1 MSRLDSLPGTQII
14 RRGGNARRPQHGLRT
29 LLRLLRTVIH
39 RPWQVAAAL
48 GLTAV
53 SVAASVGGTY
63 LLKPIFDRLADT
75 LASGSAVL
83 PAIAAPAGLTVLLCA
98 AEAAAAYGQST
109 IMARLALNGCHR
121 LRETLLRH
129 VQQLPMSRLDGM
141 PHGELMSRLIN
152 DADSV
157 QQMLES
163 GIVTLI
169 QVCCTFCATLIM
181 MLLLSWRMFLVTAA
195 VCAVTA
201 LFFRRMGRR
210 GGAQFRAQQA
220 ALARLNTAAQEYIR
234 GIRTVRAFHR
244 EEETVR
250 EFDECNEQFRVHA
263 ARAMYLSSGILP
275 IASNISNCGYALTAV
290 LGCLLTAVGLLTA
303 GDLVSYLT
311 FTRKVTSPI
320 NSISQQFTGI
330 LSALASAER
339 IFALLDLPTEEDGGH
354 VTAVAA
360 ENGLCWR
367 GGDTLAPVRGQV
379 EFDRV
384 SFSYAPERPVLRG
397 VSFRADAG
405 SHIALVGPTG
415 AGKTSILN
423 LLTRFYEPQAGRILL
438 DGIELRD
445 IENESLRGRF
455 GVVLQQT
462 HLFSGTV
469 LDNIRF
475 GDPRITDEQCIAA
488 AKRVHAHG
496 FISQLPQGYHTRIS
510 DEQGMISQGQ
520 RQLLSITRAIAADPE
535 IVILDEATSSVDIQT
550 EQLINEGIRQLLR
563 HRTAF
568 IVAHRLSTI
577 RRADRILLIDDGRIA
592 EEGTHE
598 ELLRAGGRYAALWQS
613 GTDSADAC
621 EEPTQAHISAP
632 RAQ

>member
-1 MSRLDSLPGTQII
+1 MSRLDNLPGTQII
-14 RRGGNARRPQHGLRT
+14 RRGANARRPQHGLRT
-29 LLRLLRTVIH
+29 LLRLLRTVI
-39 RPWQVAAAL
+39 RSPWQLAAAL
-48 GLTAV
+48 ALTAA
-53 SVAASVGGTY
+53 SIAASVGGTY
-63 LLKPIFDRLADT
+63 LLKPIFDRLA
-75 LASGSAVL
+75 A
-83 PAIAAPAGLTVLLCA
+83 AIAGGDAVFAALAAPVGLTVLLCA
-98 AEAAAAYGQST
+98 AEVAAAYGQSA
-109 IMARLALNGCHR
+109 IMARLALNGCCR
-121 LRETLLRH
+121 LREELFRH
-129 VQQLPMSRLDGM
+129 VQHLPMAQLDRS

-152 DADSV
+152 DTDSV

-169 QVCCTFCATLIM
+169 QMSCTFCATLLM

-220 ALARLNTAAQEYIR
+220 ALAQLNTAAQEYIH
-234 GIRTVRAFHR
+234 GIRTVKVFHR

-250 EFDECNEQFRVHA
+250 EFDDCNEQFRVHA
-263 ARAMYLSSGILP
+263 ARAVFYSSGILP
-275 IASNISNCGYALTAV
+275 VASNISNCGYALTAV
-290 LGCLLTAVGLLTA
+290 LGCLLTAGGLLTP

-320 NSISQQFTGI
+320 NTISQQFTGI

-339 IFALLDLPTEEDGGH
+339 IFALLDLPAEEDGGH
-354 VTAVAA
+354 VTAVSTA
-360 ENGLCWR
+360 EGLCWQD
-367 GGDTLAPVRGQV
+367 GDTLTPVRGEV
-379 EFDRV
+379 AFCGV
-384 SFSYAPERPVLRG
+384 SFAYEPARPVLREL
-397 VSFRADAG
+397 SFRVPAG

-415 AGKTSILN
+415 AGKTSIIS
-423 LLTRFYEPQAGRILL
+423 LLSRFYDPQEGRILL
-438 DGIELRD
+438 DGFDLREIESA
-445 IENESLRGRF
+445 SLRERF

-462 HLFSGTV
+462 HLISGTV

-488 AKRVHAHG
+488 ARRVHAHG
-496 FISQLPQGYHTRIS
+496 FISQLPQGYHTPIS

-520 RQLLSITRAIAADPE
+520 RQLLAIARAIAADPE

-550 EQLINEGIRQLLR
+550 ERLINEGIGQLLR

-577 RRADRILLIDDGRIA
+577 RRADRILLIEDGRIA
-592 EEGTHE
+592 EVGTHE
-598 ELLRAGGRYAALWQS
+598 ELLRTNGRYAALWRH
-613 GTDSADAC
+613 GGGELPCD
-621 EEPTQAHISAP
+621 
-632 RAQ
+632 